1 MKLVK
6 GDKIEAN
13 KMIMVITGESETA
26 YLGFYEYK
34 GKPVGQCSLLKEMLE
49 NPHFKNNYK
58 KLP

>member
-1 MKLVK
+1 MKLSK

-13 KMIMVITGESETA
+13 KMIMVITGESKDS

-34 GKPVGQCSLLKEMLE
+34 GKPVGQCSLLKEMLD
-49 NPHFKNNYK
+49 NPHYKNNYK